1 MNTISSSREANDHRT
16 RLLKAMAATVGAK
29 GYASVTIAD
38 VVRHACVSKRTFY
51 EHFESKEACFLA
63 LFRAASQSG
72 LRVLRDAVV
81 PDKPWQPQLED
92 ALARYFEHLAASPGL
107 LRTLHVEVFQL
118 GYQGEQ
124 ARRQVVDDMAS
135 FMCSTVNRPQPGML
149 TNTPRS
155 LSHDMATAAIGA
167 INELVLR
174 LIERDTMDTLPNLT
188 PLATR
193 IVHVLTNAFDLQPA
207 EPATA
212 TVSPA

>member
-1 MNTISSSREANDHRT
+1 VNTKSSSREANDHRA

-81 PDKPWQPQLED
+81 PDRPWQPQLEE
-92 ALARYFEHLAASPGL
+92 ALGRYFEHLAASPGL

-118 GYQGEQ
+118 GHQGEQ

-135 FMCSTVNRPQPGML
+135 FMCSTVNRPQPGL
-149 TNTPRS
+149 LSSVSKP
-155 LSHDMATAAIGA
+155 LSHDMATAAVGA

-174 LIERDTMDTLPNLT
+174 LIERDTMESLPNLT

-193 IVHVLTNAFDLQPA
+193 IVRVLTEVLGEVPVDTREQVPV
-207 EPATA
+207 T
-212 TVSPA
+212 